1 VSRLEAASLISFKK
15 NSEKKS
21 GNFFLKNFQT
31 IVIYFFNWIV
41 NKKKQTQ
48 SIFLKIFKK
57 FPLKHTIRL
66 RSGVIGLPELH
77 SKNPYG
83 FFL

>member
-31 IVIYFFNWIV
+31 IAIYFFNWIV
-41 NKKKQTQ
+41 NKKKTNAINFFKNFQ
-48 SIFLKIFKK
+48 KISGWKISGK
-57 FPLKHTIRL
+57 THHPPPLR
-66 RSGVIGLPELH
+66 RS
-77 SKNPYG
+77 
-83 FFL
+83 